1 MSDALFAVAMAYRI
15 VYSIVG
21 SYIVAWLA
29 PVRPMAHA
37 LALGVIG
44 TVVSI
49 VGAVVTWNAGPEFG
63 PHWYPVVLCIFPVP
77 CAWIGARLHA
87 MGSTRKTA

>member
-1 MSDALFAVAMAYRI
+1 MGDSLFVLATAYRI

-37 LALGVIG
+37 LALGFIG
-44 TVVSI
+44 TVVSAA
-49 VGAVVTWNAGPEFG
+49 GAVATWNAGPEFG
-63 PHWYPVVLCIFPVP
+63 PRWYPLVLCIFPVP

-87 MGSTRKTA
+87 MRSTRHTA